1 MSKPKLKT
9 QWAPFPHEYSSCSS
23 LKPEDFEWS
32 RNEGIANV
40 WIDNQIMKHVGTPE
54 NNFGWFCESSE
65 VLPGLKDFLSRN
77 LSVVRRRFKKIYTC
91 DHDLISLDP
100 SFFIFNPPGSNLPW
114 TPRENYRIPDKT
126 KICSMISSSKDMTTG
141 HKLRLRVAREI
152 KNMVDLFG
160 GAHGSTRIGSGIG
173 PNGDWWRSK
182 EEALTPYMFS
192 VVFENIKIDKYYT
205 EKITDCFALGV
216 IPIYWGTD
224 KISEDFNSEG
234 IIRWSEGFDF
244 NTLTKELYD
253 SKIEFIKDNLERV
266 KKLKSSDD
274 LLFNQIKNNV

>member
-23 LKPEDFEWS
+23 LKPDDFEWS

-91 DHDLISLDP
+91 DNELISLDP
-100 SFFIFNPPGSNLPW
+100 SFFIFNYPGSNLPW

-141 HKLRLRVAREI
+141 HKLRLRVAGEI
-152 KNMVDLFG
+152 KNKVDLFG
-160 GAHGSTRIGSGIG
+160 GAHGSSRIGSGIG

-234 IIRWSEGFDF
+234 IIKWSEGFDF
-244 NTLTKELYD
+244 NTLTRELYD
-253 SKIEFIKDNLERV
+253 SKIEFIKDNLERA
-266 KKLKSSDD
+266 KKLRSSDD